1 MLNDIA
7 KKILEFFYK
16 VDLRSTYSCHLRPVM
31 TLPFFLLESVTRFQ
45 VQVSACFPVFI
56 FFLRGEHTFIVIT
69 KILSFGH
76 FQSTY
81 ALLFFHVYGRKLC
94 SYIQV
99 LYVGEDNITVLTC

>member
-16 VDLRSTYSCHLRPVM
+16 VDLRSTYSCHLRLVM

-56 FFLRGEHTFIVIT
+56 FFPSWRAHIHRNN
-69 KILSFGH
+69 KILKFW
-76 FQSTY
+76 
-81 ALLFFHVYGRKLC
+81 ALSKHICLAFLPCIRSKIMLMHPGALCRGR
-94 SYIQV
+94 
-99 LYVGEDNITVLTC
+99 